1 MEKSL
6 KSIASELLTLEVN
19 TILKENTTGAK
30 MPVNKRLALRD
41 IIERYRK
48 TLIEY
53 GVCEKAEGTP
63 PSIDGS
69 GREKFLL
76 RFQGAGEYSYYE
88 VKRAANQGKKYYE
101 SLLPRMQTEEQSEQL
116 KERIQML
123 YRIERQ
129 SANFIGMFKLQRTAL
144 DIENKQ
150 GQKGFD
156 TNFDAQGV
164 TTEFDPYPSQMGS
177 FQWNN
182 DISLKEMNEVPM
194 LELSTEQITQIRKA
208 WELGTQQ
215 VLLQTVVQIDGDV
228 TSYLTPKFIKLP
240 DELRTMVMNF
250 HQSSTNEATGHWS
263 SFFKV
268 LADLS
273 GKAFSSIFGGSKS
286 TNS

>member
-1 MEKSL
+1 MENSI

-30 MPVNKRLALRD
+30 MPLNKRLALRD

-53 GVCEKAEGTP
+53 GICEKAKGVV
-63 PSIDGS
+63 PSIDAS
-69 GREKFLL
+69 GHPKMLL
-76 RFQGAGEYSYYE
+76 RFEGAGEYSFYE
-88 VKRAANQGKKYYE
+88 VKRAANEGKKYYE
-101 SLLPRMQTEEQSEQL
+101 TLLPRMQTEEQSEQL

-129 SANFIGMFKLQRTAL
+129 SSNFIGMFKLQRKELNIAS
-144 DIENKQ
+144 KQ
-150 GQKGFD
+150 GKKGYDDHFNGD
-156 TNFDAQGV
+156 SVGEYEV
-164 TTEFDPYPSQMGS
+164 YPSQMGS
-177 FQWNN
+177 HIWNN
-182 DISLKEMNEVPM
+182 DISLHEMNQVEP
-194 LELSTEQITQIRKA
+194 LELETEQITQIRKA

-228 TSYLTPKFIKLP
+228 TSYLTPKFVKLP

-250 HQSSTNEATGHWS
+250 HQNSTNEATSHWS

-268 LADLS
+268 LTDLS
-273 GKAFSSIFGGSKS
+273 GKAFSSIFGKKG
-286 TNS
+286 

>member
-53 GVCEKAEGTP
+53 GVCEKATGTP
-63 PSIDGS
+63 PSVDAS

-76 RFQGAGEYSYYE
+76 RFRGAGEYSFYE

-101 SLLPRMQTEEQSEQL
+101 TLLPRMQTEEQSENL

-129 SANFIGMFKLQRTAL
+129 SANFIGMFKLQRTTL
-144 DIENKQ
+144 EIDKKQ
-150 GQKGFD
+150 GQEGYD
-156 TNFDAQGV
+156 N
-164 TTEFDPYPSQMGS
+164 EFNGKEVISKYSPYPSQMGS
-177 FQWNN
+177 YKWNN
-182 DISLKEMNEVPM
+182 DIELKEMNEVPM
-194 LELSTEQITQIRKA
+194 LEFSTEQITQIRKA

-250 HQSSTNEATGHWS
+250 HQSSTNEATSHWS

-268 LADLS
+268 LSDLS
-273 GKAFSSIFGGSKS
+273 GKAFSSIFGSNKS
-286 TNS
+286 SNS